1 MKVTVHRAA
10 THPVLQGALSMVL
23 LFFFVFSATDSS
35 AGILITD
42 DAGTMGKGKSELDL
56 IGEYGHDKDARI
68 TSNASDFTA
77 TLTYGVIDPV
87 DIVLSVPYQFWSLED
102 PESKEQ
108 GNGISDVGVE
118 VKWRFYEKE
127 GLSLALKPGFTI
139 PTGDEKKG
147 LGTGRVTAYLYFIAS
162 KEIGPWAIHMN
173 LGYTRSENNVDQRK
187 NIWHAS
193 VASTF
198 EVVKRLTLDVDIGL
212 ESNTDRS
219 SDTPPAY
226 ILGGLTYSVSESFDI
241 CLGIKGG
248 LTKPEKDIAVRGGI
262 TWRF

>member
-1 MKVTVHRAA
+1 
-10 THPVLQGALSMVL
+10 MVRGSL
-23 LFFFVFSATDSS
+23 YVVFLFFLVLSAAQAF

-68 TSNASDFTA
+68 TANASDFTA
-77 TLTYGVIDPV
+77 TLTYGVIEPV

-102 PESKEQ
+102 SGSKEK

-127 GLSLALKPGFTI
+127 GVGFALKPGFTI

-187 NIWHAS
+187 AIWHAS

-198 EVVKRLTLDVDIGL
+198 EVVKRLTLDADIGL
-212 ESNTDRS
+212 ETNTGRS

-226 ILGGLTYSVSESFDI
+226 ILGGLTYSVSESVDI